1 MLLRQ
6 KLKSLKKKEEV
17 LKYLI
22 SNVIKYESKAKFLL
36 STMCWSIIGCLAF
49 SDFTW
54 KHFLI

>member
-22 SNVIKYESKAKFLL
+22 SNVIKYESKAKF
-36 STMCWSIIGCLAF
+36 
-49 SDFTW
+49 
-54 KHFLI
+54 